1 MVNCPYPVENFTI
14 IDWIPHA
21 VEHAIIPPLTSNKRP
36 RQMEFENLTCERRD
50 TVLVVTLNRPQKL
63 NSLSLGLLKDLKA
76 CLEAIQRDRDV
87 RSVLLTG
94 AGRGFCAGADLT
106 DPDGFPAPGQ
116 SMGQLLASRLREY
129 YNPVALMFCG
139 LPVPLVVAQNGVAA
153 GAGASL
159 ALMGDITVAARSA
172 SLTFVFAP
180 KLGLVPDM
188 GATHFL
194 ARRIGEARARALALT
209 GKAIGAEEAE
219 RIGLIA
225 ECVDDAQLAERSMQ
239 VARELATGPRKAF
252 IGVRDLMASAV
263 RASLPDQLEAEAA
276 MQARLGDSADFVE
289 GVTAFREKRAPRFG
303 TR

>member
-1 MVNCPYPVENFTI
+1 
-14 IDWIPHA
+14 
-21 VEHAIIPPLTSNKRP
+21 
-36 RQMEFENLTCERRD
+36 MEFQTLACERRD
-50 TVLVVTLNRPQKL
+50 TILVVTLNRPQKL

-76 CLEAIQRDRDV
+76 CLEAIERDRSL
-87 RSVLLTG
+87 RAVLLTG
-94 AGRGFCAGADLT
+94 SGRGFCAGADLT
-106 DPDGFPAPGQ
+106 DPEGIPAGGQ
-116 SMGQLLASRLREY
+116 SMGQFMASRLREY
-129 YNPVALMFCG
+129 YNPVALMFCR
-139 LPVPLVVAQNGVAA
+139 LPVPLVVALNGVSA

-209 GKAIGAEEAE
+209 GRVIGAEEAE

-225 ECVDDAQLAERSMQ
+225 ECVDDADLAERSMQ
-239 VARELATGPRKAF
+239 VARELAAGPRDAF
-252 IGVRDLMASAV
+252 IAVRNLMASAV
-263 RASLPDQLEAEAA
+263 GSSLPDQLEAEAA
-276 MQARLGDSADFVE
+276 FQARLGDSADFVE
-289 GVTAFREKRAPRFG
+289 GVTAFREKRAPSFG

>member
-1 MVNCPYPVENFTI
+1 
-14 IDWIPHA
+14 
-21 VEHAIIPPLTSNKRP
+21 
-36 RQMEFENLTCERRD
+36 MEFHNLTCERRD

-63 NSLSLGLLKDLKA
+63 NSLSLGLLKDLKS
-76 CLEAIQRDRDV
+76 CLEAIQRDRNV
-87 RSVLLTG
+87 RAVLLTG
-94 AGRGFCAGADLT
+94 SGRGFCAGADLT

-129 YNPVALMFCG
+129 YNPVALMFCN

-172 SLTFVFAP
+172 SLAFVFAP

-194 ARRIGEARARALALT
+194 VRRIGEARARALALT
-209 GKAIGAEEAE
+209 GRAVGAEEAE
-219 RIGLIA
+219 RIGLIS
-225 ECVDDAQLAERSMQ
+225 ECVDDALLAERSIQ
-239 VARELATGPRKAF
+239 LARELAAGPREAF
-252 IGVRDLMASAV
+252 VGVRGLMALAGRS
-263 RASLPDQLEAEAA
+263 SLPEQLEAEAA

-289 GVTAFREKRAPRFG
+289 GVTAFRAKRAPSFG
-303 TR
+303 TS